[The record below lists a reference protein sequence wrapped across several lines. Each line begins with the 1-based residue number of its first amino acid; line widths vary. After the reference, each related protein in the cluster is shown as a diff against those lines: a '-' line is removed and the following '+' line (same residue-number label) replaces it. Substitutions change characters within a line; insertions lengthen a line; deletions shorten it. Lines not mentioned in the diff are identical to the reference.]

1 MARPPPSPAS
11 AATQTDEPE
20 LDNELW
26 RFVHSFYA
34 IKGVSPACIA
44 LQDKLGVDVDI
55 LLFAIFAQ
63 VQRGILLDRSDL
75 GIVDDLVRDWRS
87 EIIQVLRRARTRLK
101 AGPAPAP
108 SSVTEELRNR
118 IKAAELEAEQI
129 ELAVLADWLDRLPPR
144 PAAVV
149 EAMTVPLMVAR
160 YFDAR
165 PDHEAFAPEVDDA
178 IRVLSQAIEEANTNA
193 ASTLTIKI
201 KME

>member
-1 MARPPPSPAS
+1 MADSPGPSSAPA
-11 AATQTDEPE
+11 QTNPPE

-26 RFVHSFYA
+26 RFVYSFYA
-34 IKGVSPACIA
+34 VKGVSPACIV

-63 VQRGILLDRSDL
+63 VRRGILLDRSDL
-75 GIVDDLVRDWRS
+75 CIVDNLVRDWRS
-87 EIIQVLRRARTRLK
+87 EIIQILRRARTRLK

-144 PAAVV
+144 SAAVV
-149 EAMTVPLMVAR
+149 DSKTVPLMVAR
-160 YFDAR
+160 HFSAL
-165 PDHEAFAPEVDDA
+165 PDDEAFAPEVDDA
-178 IRVLSQAIEEANTNA
+178 IRSLSQAIEDANT
-193 ASTLTIKI
+193 TR
-201 KME
+201 